1 MNSVQIKHFENC
13 SFHAVISLEQRF
25 SFQDRAICKRTE
37 QLTANQS
44 PFSQCLSWVGEE
56 SRMPVTLTQNS
67 GDRAYGMPGFY
78 RALVLTTDA
87 ICLHDKHHVNGT
99 EGDHFT
105 RGFSLIRQT
114 PTFAH
119 GKVNCRSGEGSSVQ
133 ANSLPTGSL
142 QRIHQGHELPLVES
156 WDSVQEK

>member
-1 MNSVQIKHFENC
+1 
-13 SFHAVISLEQRF
+13 
-25 SFQDRAICKRTE
+25 
-37 QLTANQS
+37 
-44 PFSQCLSWVGEE
+44 
-56 SRMPVTLTQNS
+56 MPVTLTQNS

-105 RGFSLIRQT
+105 RGFSQITQT

-119 GKVNCRSGEGSSVQ
+119 GKVNCRSGELIQGKFSIQRSPP
-133 ANSLPTGSL
+133 ANSPRARVAFGRILGFSTREIKPKAAL
-142 QRIHQGHELPLVES
+142 LDQRTFQDQKP
-156 WDSVQEK
+156 W